1 MWDIQQDKVS
11 FTNRCTEEEG
21 KKKEDGKMVSYQKTY
36 QTNTGP
42 YLDLDVNTTTVKR
55 QLSQLG
61 KLE

>member
-1 MWDIQQDKVS
+1 MYRRRRK
-11 FTNRCTEEEG
+11 

-36 QTNTGP
+36 QTNNGP

-55 QLSQLG
+55 HLSQLG